1 MVDAALRTQR
11 GVTYGVSQHYCSLM
25 ELVSCD
31 HGLGYA
37 S

>member
-11 GVTYGVSQHYCSLM
+11 GVAYGVSQHYHLLM
-25 ELVSCD
+25 ESVSCD
-31 HGLGYA
+31 HGLDYE